1 MNSPTDSDY
10 EKKAAFWGHGM
21 WISALLVILPPM
33 IGGVVT
39 VLCMRNAFADL
50 GNSGIG
56 SPAAL
61 SGHISNVLQATLW
74 GLIFSCVGIVCFV
87 ISIVRFLQYRSLL
100 RKPDKP

>member
-1 MNSPTDSDY
+1 MNTLANSDI

-33 IGGVVT
+33 IGGMVT
-39 VLCMRNAFADL
+39 VLGMRNAFADL

-56 SPAAL
+56 DPVAL

-87 ISIVRFLQYRSLL
+87 ISIVRFLQFRSFL
-100 RKPDKP
+100 RKPANP